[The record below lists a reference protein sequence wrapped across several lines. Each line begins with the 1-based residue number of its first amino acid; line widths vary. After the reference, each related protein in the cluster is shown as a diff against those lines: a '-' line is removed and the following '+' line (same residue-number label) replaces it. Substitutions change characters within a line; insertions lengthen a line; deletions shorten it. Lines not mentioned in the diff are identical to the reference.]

1 MKKLITDGMSVS
13 GPESDISVGA
23 RSARPLKS
31 GATAEAQTTMVDGF
45 SRTITY
51 LRVSVT
57 DRCDLRC
64 TYCMPERMV
73 FAPKAQTLS
82 LDELARLSRLFI
94 SLGVTRIRLTGGE
107 PLLRPGAL
115 DLVRAL
121 GSDLGHGLEELTLTT
136 NGTQLAR
143 HAQAL
148 FDAGVRRVN
157 VSLDTLD
164 TARFS
169 RITRGGDLG
178 KVIAGLAAAKA
189 AGLAVKINTVALRQ
203 DNADEIPDLISWA
216 HGEGFDLALI
226 ETMPLGYADED
237 RTTQFLPLTDVRNA
251 LEARWTLT
259 PLSDRTNGPARY
271 VRVVETGGRLGFI
284 TPLTHGFCGDCNR
297 VRLTSQGE
305 LFGCLGAEAFTDLR
319 TPLRSGAGDDE
330 IAGLIRAA
338 IRGKIKGHDFTLA
351 RLAQPNLARHMSV
364 TGG

>member
-1 MKKLITDGMSVS
+1 MDRIAGTMSFLEPASDMLVS
-13 GPESDISVGA
+13 VTPA
-23 RSARPLKS
+23 RDLNS
-31 GATAEAQTTMVDGF
+31 GAAAEGHVGMMDGF
-45 SRTITY
+45 ARTITY

-64 TYCMPERMV
+64 TYCMPRHMT
-73 FAPKAQTLS
+73 FALKADTLS

-94 SLGVTRIRLTGGE
+94 TLGVARIRLTGGE
-107 PLLRPGAL
+107 PLLRRGAL

-136 NGTQLAR
+136 NGTHLAG

-164 TARFS
+164 TARFA

-178 KVIAGLAAAKA
+178 KVMGGLAAARA
-189 AGLAVKINTVALRQ
+189 AGLAIKINTVALRL
-203 DNADEIPDLISWA
+203 DNANEIPDLIAWA
-216 HGEGFDLALI
+216 HGEGFDLSLI

-237 RTTQFLPLTDVRNA
+237 RTTQFLPLTYVREA

-259 PLSDRTNGPARY
+259 PLPDRTNGPARY
-271 VRVVETGGRLGFI
+271 VRVAETGGRLGFI

-305 LFGCLGAEAFTDLR
+305 LFGCLGAESFTDLR
-319 TPLRSGAGDDE
+319 TPLRAGAGDDE

-338 IRGKIKGHDFTLA
+338 IRGKVGGHDFSLA
-351 RLAQPNLARHMSV
+351 KLAQPTLSRHMSI